1 MMGLSISN
9 INRPQVIVLLLDI
22 INPTDFI
29 LLYQSSAFS
38 KLLWA
43 DLRGGDGGG
52 GEGAGL
58 K

>member
-1 MMGLSISN
+1 MKELSISN
-9 INRPQVIVLLLDI
+9 INRLQVIVLLDI
-22 INPTDFI
+22 INPTDFL
-29 LLYQSSAFS
+29 LLYRSSAFS

-43 DLRGGDGGG
+43 DLGGGDGGG